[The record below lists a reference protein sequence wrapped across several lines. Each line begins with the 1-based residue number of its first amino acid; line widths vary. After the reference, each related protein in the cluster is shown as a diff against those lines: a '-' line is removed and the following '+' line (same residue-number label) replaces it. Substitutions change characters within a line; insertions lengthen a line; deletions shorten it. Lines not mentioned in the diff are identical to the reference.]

1 MKKII
6 LMILLVVCSVS
17 FSNISGI
24 DTKKVLRNH
33 YSQKDV
39 FMRSNSYYLPK
50 EGREFNFRA
59 FEWNT
64 SKETAIKFYAKKD
77 YTDKGNELVFT
88 NINFAGMVLAELHLT
103 YENDKLVSWTGI
115 GRITSDEFTT
125 ALTDTYKNKYK
136 NAIIESES
144 DSAKMLITKDRANSF
159 FIILDPD
166 MITFY
171 YQSPELYDKI
181 IKGETEEKEMERIRI
196 ENEKKEKEK
205 AKQDMLNDL

>member
-6 LMILLVVCSVS
+6 LSVLLLVCTVS

-33 YSQKDV
+33 YGEKDTY
-39 FMRSNSYYLPK
+39 MKSNDYYFK
-50 EGREFNFRA
+50 KVGKDFNFRA
-59 FEWNT
+59 FEWST
-64 SKETAIKFYAKKD
+64 SKDTAIKIYGKKD
-77 YTDKGNELVFT
+77 YVIKGNELIFT
-88 NINFAGMVLAELHLT
+88 DINFAGMVLSELHLT
-103 YENDKLVSWTGI
+103 YENDRLVSWTGI
-115 GRITSDEFTT
+115 GRPTFELT
-125 ALTDTYKNKYK
+125 AALIDTYKKKYK
-136 NAIIESES
+136 DTIIESES
-144 DSAKMLITKDRANSF
+144 DSIKMLITKERTNSM

-171 YQSPELYDKI
+171 YQSPELYDRV

-196 ENEKKEKEK
+196 ENEKKQKDK